1 MRSGLTIV
9 FGVALALS
17 CLPALAQGQPCQ
29 KMTLQQRAVTVCT
42 LDLTRQSARLY
53 YKDQAGRPFGSLSSI
68 NERATAQPGKML
80 FAMNAGMYHPDL
92 SPVGLYIEAGQEMR
106 RISLAGGAGN
116 FHLLPNGVFYLKG
129 RSAGVMESRAFSKG
143 RIAADYASQSGPMLV
158 INGRLHPKFS
168 GQGTSAKIRN
178 GVGVRSATSLVFVI
192 SDEPVTFTEFARMFR
207 DDLKCRN
214 ALYFDGSISSLYAP
228 SVRRADSFMPVG
240 PIVAGF
246 DR

>member
-1 MRSGLTIV
+1 MR
-9 FGVALALS
+9 
-17 CLPALAQGQPCQ
+17 LPAGLLLIIGLILMPAHAMAEEAPCQ
-29 KMTLQQRAVTVCT
+29 KRTLRQRAVTVCT

-53 YKDQAGRPFGSLSSI
+53 FKDQSGRPFGSLSSI
-68 NERATAQPGKML
+68 NERAHAQPGKML

-92 SPVGLYIEAGQEMR
+92 SPVGLYIESGAEMK

-116 FHLLPNGVFYLKG
+116 FHMLPNGVFYLKG
-129 RSAGVMESRAFSKG
+129 RSAGVMESRAFAKG
-143 RIAADYASQSGPMLV
+143 KVAADFASQSGPMLV
-158 INGRLHPKFS
+158 LNGRLHPKFS
-168 GQGTSAKIRN
+168 GNGTSAKIRN

-192 SDEPVTFTEFARMFR
+192 SDEPVTFTEFALMFR